1 MTRSMANQLLSFP
14 LSQLQVLRYSAL
26 VAGLFYGVYHQ
37 SSLNSQTRHAEATR
51 EYERKANLIEQA
63 KAEWKKKTAPPAA
76 PQTQSSG
83 GMCFGSCFSFF
94 AQIGK
99 GGEKKAN

>member
-1 MTRSMANQLLSFP
+1 MTKSMANQLLSFP

-26 VAGLFYGVYHQ
+26 VAGLVYGVYHQ
-37 SSLNSQTRHAEATR
+37 SSLNSQTRHAEAHR

-83 GMCFGSCFSFF
+83 GMCCFGSCFLSLRKS
-94 AQIGK
+94 GR
-99 GGEKKAN
+99 GEKKAN